1 MSNSAIRLLA
11 STWNILGG
19 ERNKWLPNIR
29 VIVGADYSR
38 FAAST
43 RQRRDSAGASVNEL
57 MENWRAQGLG
67 FDEVLNIELNSYHHS
82 RIEALKALRKNYE
95 RAEAAGDM
103 MAIMNH
109 SMSHICRE
117 LSMLNRLFKKAGI
130 PEYSHDI
137 ARNSFWRWERNSE
150 MPFGRI
156 MAYMFAALAAQVKAG
171 RRKGVS
177 AGFMNDVEA
186 VAAYA
191 PFVDAMFIDNDRKR
205 TRLNSSP

>member
-82 RIEALKALRKNYE
+82 RIEELKALRKNYE
-95 RAEAAGDM
+95 RRSEERRGGKECVSTCKSGWSAV
-103 MAIMNH
+103 H
-109 SMSHICRE
+109 
-117 LSMLNRLFKKAGI
+117 KK
-130 PEYSHDI
+130 
-137 ARNSFWRWERNSE
+137 
-150 MPFGRI
+150 
-156 MAYMFAALAAQVKAG
+156 
-171 RRKGVS
+171 
-177 AGFMNDVEA
+177 
-186 VAAYA
+186 
-191 PFVDAMFIDNDRKR
+191 
-205 TRLNSSP
+205 

>member
-109 SMSHICRE
+109 SMRSEEHTSE
-117 LSMLNRLFKKAGI
+117 LQSLMRISYAVFCLKKKK
-130 PEYSHDI
+130 YKKLD
-137 ARNSFWRWERNSE
+137 
-150 MPFGRI
+150 
-156 MAYMFAALAAQVKAG
+156 
-171 RRKGVS
+171 
-177 AGFMNDVEA
+177 
-186 VAAYA
+186 
-191 PFVDAMFIDNDRKR
+191 
-205 TRLNSSP
+205 